1 MEYGKITP
9 FTVHCAAISDEDAPP
24 KATEQLLIVCDGLGG
39 TGQTKHK
46 IGDQYYTSAYIGSR
60 CVSDAMKKYCDEQ
73 QRELWTD
80 DIATMTK
87 KLKNIWHQSWQ
98 SVFKA
103 TSLKKA

>member
-60 CVSDAMKKYCDEQ
+60 CVSDAIKKYCDEHALQ
-73 QRELWTD
+73 FVARTG
-80 DIATMTK
+80 
-87 KLKNIWHQSWQ
+87 KLDKQKEIHH
-98 SVFKA
+98 
-103 TSLKKA
+103 

>member
-46 IGDQYYTSAYIGSR
+46 IGDQYYTAHI
-60 CVSDAMKKYCDEQ
+60 
-73 QRELWTD
+73 
-80 DIATMTK
+80 
-87 KLKNIWHQSWQ
+87 
-98 SVFKA
+98 
-103 TSLKKA
+103 